1 MRKFNHQFHPYIHFY
16 IITLIVYTIATL
28 KDLVKAYLNG
38 NPEKVWLWQNITPQ
52 VGTICL
58 LFTLGLLIFT
68 VKYNSSWLTYLEI
81 PLACANFPT
90 LAAFAN
96 IALKKAYHMLWQGH
110 EYTIYLQAI
119 DVGILASSI
128 ICITITI
135 VSYIIIYIATFSN
148 YHLQTI

>member
-1 MRKFNHQFHPYIHFY
+1 MKKFNHQFHPYIHLY

-28 KDLVKAYLNG
+28 KDLAKAYLNG

-119 DVGILASSI
+119 DVGILVSSI

-135 VSYIIIYIATFSN
+135 ISYIIIYIATFSS
-148 YHLQTI
+148 YHLKTI

>member
-1 MRKFNHQFHPYIHFY
+1 MYKFNHQFHPYIHFY

-38 NPEKVWLWQNITPQ
+38 SPEKVWLWQNITPQ

-81 PLACANFPT
+81 PLACANFPI

-119 DVGILASSI
+119 DVGILTSSI
-128 ICITITI
+128 ICIAITI
-135 VSYIIIYIATFSN
+135 ISYIIIYIATFSN
-148 YHLQTI
+148 YHLKTI

>member
-1 MRKFNHQFHPYIHFY
+1 MRKFNHQFHPYIHLY
-16 IITLIVYTIATL
+16 IITLIVYTIVTL

-38 NPEKVWLWQNITPQ
+38 SPEKVWLWQNITPQ
-52 VGTICL
+52 VGTMCL

-81 PLACANFPT
+81 PLACANFPI

-96 IALKKAYHMLWQGH
+96 IALEKAYHMLWQGH

-135 VSYIIIYIATFSN
+135 ISYIIIYIATFSS
-148 YHLQTI
+148 YHLKTI

>member
-1 MRKFNHQFHPYIHFY
+1 MKKFNHQFHPYIHLY

-148 YHLQTI
+148 YHLNTI